1 MPPKKPKSKDLT
13 PQQKKKLK
21 QHSTIHTKKHI
32 ALMEHGMK
40 AGKTFSQAHSYA
52 MRKVGK

>member
-1 MPPKKPKSKDLT
+1 MPPKKPKKDLT
-13 PQQKKKLK
+13 AQQKKKLK
-21 QHSTIHTKKHI
+21 QHATIHTKKQI

-40 AGKTFSQAHSYA
+40 AGKTFTQAHSYA

>member
-1 MPPKKPKSKDLT
+1 MPPKKPKKDLT

-21 QHSTIHTKKHI
+21 QHATIHTKKHI

-40 AGKTFSQAHSYA
+40 AGKTFTQAHSYA